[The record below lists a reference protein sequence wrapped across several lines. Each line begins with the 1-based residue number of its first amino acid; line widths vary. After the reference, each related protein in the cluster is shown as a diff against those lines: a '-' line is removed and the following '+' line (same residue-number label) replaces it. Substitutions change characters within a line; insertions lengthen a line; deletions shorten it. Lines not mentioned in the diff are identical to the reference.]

1 MRRSRVIYIDI
12 IRVFAMLA
20 VVLAHSCA
28 STLSADP
35 STKYWIPANILV
47 TITTLAVP
55 LFYMISG
62 ATILNSIRTRK
73 LSYLF
78 KHRLPRILIPFLIW
92 SLLSSII
99 FKLINND
106 LHIQSVVTSMLLLYH
121 QPMLTAYWFLYPLI
135 GFYLLSP
142 AIKAFVD
149 NVDGKTFNYILIVWF
164 ITNILLPN
172 IARSL
177 PPEYG
182 QYFAVYSM
190 GKLTFLSRMTGY
202 FLLGYKL
209 AHVESS
215 SIKLRLHAGVFT
227 IGLLVSIIT
236 TYIISI
242 YALPDKPLENM
253 LPPILLP
260 IIVSS
265 LFLIFK
271 KLEGK
276 YNRPVQQVTESIA
289 PLTYGVYLSHGIVI
303 ELVQQVIDPLNYL
316 GVFGIS
322 IIICLMFVWALNNVA
337 FLQDYFI

>member
-28 STLSADP
+28 SMLSADP

-47 TITTLAVP
+47 TISTLAVP

-135 GFYLLSP
+135 GFYLLLP
-142 AIKAFVD
+142 AIRAFVD

-172 IARSL
+172 IAR
-177 PPEYG
+177 
-182 QYFAVYSM
+182 
-190 GKLTFLSRMTGY
+190 
-202 FLLGYKL
+202 
-209 AHVESS
+209 
-215 SIKLRLHAGVFT
+215 
-227 IGLLVSIIT
+227 
-236 TYIISI
+236 
-242 YALPDKPLENM
+242 
-253 LPPILLP
+253 
-260 IIVSS
+260 
-265 LFLIFK
+265 
-271 KLEGK
+271 
-276 YNRPVQQVTESIA
+276 
-289 PLTYGVYLSHGIVI
+289 
-303 ELVQQVIDPLNYL
+303 
-316 GVFGIS
+316 
-322 IIICLMFVWALNNVA
+322 
-337 FLQDYFI
+337 